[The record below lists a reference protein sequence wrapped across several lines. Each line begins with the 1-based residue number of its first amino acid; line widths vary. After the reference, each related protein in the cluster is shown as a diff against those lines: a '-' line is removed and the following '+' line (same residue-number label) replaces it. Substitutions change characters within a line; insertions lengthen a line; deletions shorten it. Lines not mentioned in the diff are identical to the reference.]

1 MKAPTM
7 THILPSVFVSHGAPT
22 LPFEE
27 VPARRFLEDLGRELG
42 RPEAVLCVSAHWE
55 SARPAFSLAEAPET
69 IHDFYGFPEA
79 LYELTYPAPGAV
91 ELARRAA
98 ALLAGAGR
106 EASLIETRGL
116 DHGAWVPLLLM
127 YPEAKT
133 PVTQLSVQIRG
144 GPADHLALGKALAPL
159 RAEGVL
165 ILGSGGA
172 VHNLREWRGGE
183 AEVPHWA
190 QAFDDWLAERIEAGA
205 VEDLVD
211 YRSRAP
217 SGERAHPTEEHILP
231 LFVALGAGA
240 AADGG
245 GGRVLHR
252 SFGPGGLSMA
262 AYAFG
267 G

>member
-1 MKAPTM
+1 MKALTM
-7 THILPSVFVSHGAPT
+7 SGPLPSVFVSHGAPT

-55 SARPAFSLAEAPET
+55 SARPALSLAEAPET
-69 IHDFYGFPEA
+69 IHDFYGFPES
-79 LYELTYPAPGAV
+79 LYEITYSAPGAP

-106 EASLIETRGL
+106 EASLVETRGL
-116 DHGAWVPLLLM
+116 DHGAWAPLLLM
-127 YPEAKT
+127 YPEAET
-133 PVTQLSVQIRG
+133 PVTQLSVQTQG
-144 GPADHLALGKALAPL
+144 GPAGHVELGRVLAPL

-183 AEVPHWA
+183 ADVPDWA
-190 QAFDDWLAERIEAGA
+190 RAFDDWLAERIEVGA

-217 SGERAHPTEEHILP
+217 SGERAHPTEEHLLP
-231 LFVALGAGA
+231 LFVALGAGM
-240 AADGG
+240 AADG

-262 AYAFG
+262 AYAFDG
-267 G
+267 